1 MKRLVLAA
9 LALALVVPAFAVPA
23 LADPTDP
30 KAPAAAPIPA
40 GAHRVKNSSV
50 YVVPATTIY
59 GRPNKPMVNVEVRTP
74 SAAEAAG
81 AAHNRLR
88 AVTLART
95 EPVAP

>member
-30 KAPAAAPIPA
+30 VAAPIPA
-40 GAHRVKNSSV
+40 GAHRVKKPGV
-50 YVVPATTIY
+50 YVVPTIFVY
-59 GRPNKPMVNVEVRTP
+59 GRPNKPMVNVEVRSP

-88 AVTLART
+88 AATLAQT

>member
-23 LADPTDP
+23 LADPTNP
-30 KAPAAAPIPA
+30 KAAAAPIPA
-40 GAHRVKNSSV
+40 GAHRVKNPGV

-74 SAAEAAG
+74 SAAAAAG

-88 AVTLART
+88 ALTLAKT

>member
-9 LALALVVPAFAVPA
+9 LGLALVVPLFAVPA

-30 KAPAAAPIPA
+30 KAPAIAPIPA
-40 GAHRVKNSSV
+40 GAHRVKNPGV

-88 AVTLART
+88 AATLAKT
-95 EPVAP
+95 EPAAP

>member
-1 MKRLVLAA
+1 MKRFVLAA

-23 LADPTDP
+23 LAHPTDP
-30 KAPAAAPIPA
+30 LAPAVAPVPA
-40 GAHRVKNSSV
+40 GAHRVKNPGV

-81 AAHNRLR
+81 AAHARLR

-95 EPVAP
+95 EPLAP

>member
-9 LALALVVPAFAVPA
+9 LALALGVPAFAVPA

-30 KAPAAAPIPA
+30 TAPAAPIPA
-40 GAHRVKNSSV
+40 GAHRVKNPGV

-81 AAHNRLR
+81 AAHDRLR

-95 EPVAP
+95 EPAAP

>member
-40 GAHRVKNSSV
+40 GAHRVKNPGV

-59 GRPNKPMVNVEVRTP
+59 GRPNKPMVNVEVRSP

-81 AAHNRLR
+81 AAHDRLR
-88 AVTLART
+88 AATLART
-95 EPVAP
+95 EPAAP